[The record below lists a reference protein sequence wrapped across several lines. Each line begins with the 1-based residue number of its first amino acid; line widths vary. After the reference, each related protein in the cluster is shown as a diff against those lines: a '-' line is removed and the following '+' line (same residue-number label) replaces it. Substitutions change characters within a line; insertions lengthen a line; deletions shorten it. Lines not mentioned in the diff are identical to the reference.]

1 MWYRQDWP
9 HLEQVNLKTE
19 IKGRTTWRVEDS
31 YEPIDSAKPLRIL
44 SRKMQVEQFENNEL
58 MVENKGD

>member
-9 HLEQVNLKTE
+9 HLEQVNLKIE

-31 YEPIDSAKPLRIL
+31 YEPIDSAKPLRIP
-44 SRKMQVEQFENNEL
+44 SRKMQVEQFGEQ
-58 MVENKGD
+58 